1 MAGVPQINIG
11 IAQDQREQIAAGLSR
26 LLADT
31 YVLYGKTHGFHWNVT
46 GPHFRQL
53 HLMFEEQYGQLAD
66 AVDGIAERLRSLDL
80 PAPATFAAF
89 DAMKSIED
97 VSGVPTSDKM
107 VSILA
112 ENHQKVI
119 KTARNTLAVAERVS
133 DEATADMVTGRLDEH
148 EKTAWMLRASTH

>member
-1 MAGVPQINIG
+1 MDMDIDI
-11 IAQDQREQIAAGLSR
+11 GLSQEQRSTIADGLGR

-66 AVDGIAERLRSLDL
+66 AVDGIAERIRSLDL
-80 PAPATFAAF
+80 PAPATFDAF
-89 DAMKSIED
+89 NAMKSIED
-97 VSGVPTSDKM
+97 VSGVPTSDEM
-107 VSILA
+107 VGILA

-119 KTARNTLAVAERVS
+119 KTARKVLAVASSVS
-133 DEATADMVTGRLDEH
+133 DEATADMATDRLDEH

>member
-1 MAGVPQINIG
+1 MTEIDTG
-11 IAQDQREQIAAGLSR
+11 ISTEDRALVGTELSK
-26 LLADT
+26 LLSDT
-31 YVLYGKTHGFHWNVT
+31 YALYLQTQNFHWNVT

>member
-1 MAGVPQINIG
+1 MTEIDNGINAEDRALVG
-11 IAQDQREQIAAGLSR
+11 TELSK

-31 YVLYGKTHGFHWNVT
+31 YALYLQTQNFHWNVI

-53 HLMFEEQYGQLAD
+53 HLMFEEQYGQLAE
-66 AVDGIAERLRSLDL
+66 AVDEIAERIRSLDL

-97 VSGVPTSDKM
+97 VSGVPTSDQM

-119 KTARNTLAVAERVS
+119 KTARSTLAVAESVS
-133 DEATADMVTGRLDEH
+133 DEATADMVTARLDEH

>member
-1 MAGVPQINIG
+1 MTEIDTG
-11 IAQDQREQIAAGLSR
+11 ISADDRALVGEELKK

-31 YVLYGKTHGFHWNVT
+31 YALYLQTQNFHWNVT

-80 PAPATFAAF
+80 PAPATFKAF
-89 DAMKSIED
+89 AETKSIED
-97 VSGVPTSDKM
+97 EEGVPSSSEM

-119 KTARNTLAVAERVS
+119 KTARNVLAVASSVS
-133 DEATADMVTGRLDEH
+133 DEATADMATDRLDEH
-148 EKTAWMLRASTH
+148 EKAAWMLRASTH

>member
-1 MAGVPQINIG
+1 
-11 IAQDQREQIAAGLSR
+11 
-26 LLADT
+26 
-31 YVLYGKTHGFHWNVT
+31 
-46 GPHFRQL
+46 
-53 HLMFEEQYGQLAD
+53 
-66 AVDGIAERLRSLDL
+66 
-80 PAPATFAAF
+80 
-89 DAMKSIED
+89 MKSIED